1 MFDVRHH
8 DRPRWAVLRV
18 LILGGTGEARELARI
33 ASGERGLDI
42 VSSLAGRV
50 THPRLPVGPVRIGG
64 FGGVEGLR
72 TWLREN
78 AIDAVVDATHPFA
91 AQVSAHAATAA
102 DDLGIPALHLRRPE
116 WVQRRGDLWTR
127 VPDLAAAAEAL
138 SAHGEQVLLTIGRQ
152 GVRAFAG
159 CTRQRFVIRSI
170 DAPEGPMPPRHELL
184 LARGPFTFDDE
195 LVLMSRHRVD
205 VLVTKNSGGA
215 QTEAK
220 IAAARTAGLP
230 VVMVDRP
237 PLPAG
242 AVSVG
247 EVGAAVDWLHDAAA
261 HRVC

>member
-1 MFDVRHH
+1 M
-8 DRPRWAVLRV
+8 RV
-18 LILGGTGEARELARI
+18 LILGGTSEARELARV

-50 THPRLPVGPVRIGG
+50 ANPRLPVGAVRVGG

-102 DDLGIPALHLRRPE
+102 ADLDIPALHVRRPE

-127 VPDLAAAAEAL
+127 VPDLESAAAAL
-138 SAHGEQVLLTIGRQ
+138 SAQDEQVLLTIGRQ
-152 GVRAFAG
+152 GVGAFTG
-159 CTRQRFVIRSI
+159 CTGHRFVIRSI
-170 DAPEGPMPPRHELL
+170 DAPEVPLPPRSQLL
-184 LARGPFTFDDE
+184 LARGPFTFDEE
-195 LVLMSRHRVD
+195 LVLMSRHRID
-205 VLVTKNSGGA
+205 VLVTKNSGGQ

-220 IAAARTAGLP
+220 IFAARTAGLP
-230 VVMVDRP
+230 VIMIDRP

-242 AVSVG
+242 AHAVTQVS
-247 EVGAAVDWLHDAAA
+247 EAVDWLRESAS
-261 HRVC
+261 HRVR

>member
-1 MFDVRHH
+1 M
-8 DRPRWAVLRV
+8 RV

-50 THPRLPVGPVRIGG
+50 ANPRLPVGPVRVGG

-102 DDLGIPALHLRRPE
+102 DDLGLPAVHLRRPE
-116 WVQRRGDLWTR
+116 WTQRRGDLWTR
-127 VPDLAAAAEAL
+127 VPDLAAAAAAL
-138 SAHGEQVLLTIGRQ
+138 APHHEQVLLTIGRQ
-152 GVRAFAG
+152 GVGAFAG
-159 CTRQRFVIRSI
+159 CADHRFVIRSI
-170 DAPEGPMPPRHELL
+170 DAPVAPLPPRCELL
-184 LARGPFTFDDE
+184 LARGPFTFDEE
-195 LVLMSRHRVD
+195 LVLMSRHRID
-205 VLVTKNSGGA
+205 VLVTKNSGGE

-230 VVMVDRP
+230 VIMIDRP
-237 PLPAG
+237 PLPPG

-247 EVGAAVDWLHDAAA
+247 SVCAAVDWLRAAAA
-261 HRVC
+261 HAVR